1 MFVRNGTKFSLVIRA
16 ALLSMSLMCAVPVL
30 GQGQPQIGNSQT
42 KSKKQNTLAT
52 VPKPKDGEIG
62 RIRSAEEWPNPYIVV
77 YSGGFELVLGHG
89 GEAIRKTRVAEI
101 EEVLLS
107 LPLRRWPLG
116 RVIAVTEIGL
126 RNPGE
131 TLTKQ
136 REEVERM
143 LLKHKVRVELWPSG

>member
-1 MFVRNGTKFSLVIRA
+1 MFKFKSINRRIYRNVTLFLI
-16 ALLSMSLMCAVPVL
+16 ALLL
-30 GQGQPQIGNSQT
+30 GGGMVGIVIDQPTGNGQT
-42 KSKKQNTLAT
+42 RKQNTLAT
-52 VPKPKDGEIG
+52 VPNPRDAEIR
-62 RIRSAEEWPNPYIVV
+62 RIRSAEEWPNPYVVV
-77 YSGGFELVLGHG
+77 YSDGFELVLGQG
-89 GEAIRKTRVAEI
+89 GEAIRKARVAEN

-131 TLTKQ
+131 TLTNQ

-143 LLKHKVRVELWPSG
+143 LLVHKVRVERWPSG